1 MSRKKVNAF
10 LLGSVLLV
18 AAQLFP
24 LNIWAEN
31 RVEKPVEDSIDIR
44 QSTQQQ
50 RDKWRE
56 ERERLLAQLEELE
69 DQNAKL
75 QKEHDV
81 LEQTLGDEQ
90 KRRTEKKE
98 QLADIKEISNQIQ
111 PFLDELLHTIDI
123 RVSQGLP
130 FLPEERKDRMQ
141 DLQEMNA
148 DPEVS
153 TSEKYRKIME
163 ALLIEA
169 EYGFTTEV
177 YQEEIPVQGETIL
190 VNVFRLGRL
199 NLFYLS
205 LDRESCGF
213 YNIAEKS
220 WQPLSPVYLRD
231 IRAAVEIATKRRT
244 AELLTLPLGRIVR

>member
-10 LLGSVLLV
+10 LLGFVLLV

-44 QSTQQQ
+44 QSTQKQ

-69 DQNAKL
+69 DQNAQL

-90 KRRTEKKE
+90 KRRREKEE
-98 QLADIKEISNQIQ
+98 QLADIKEISDQIQ
-111 PFLDELLHTIDI
+111 PFLDELLHTIDKQI
-123 RVSQGLP
+123 SQGLP

-148 DPEVS
+148 DPEAP

-213 YNIAEKS
+213 YNIAKKS